1 MLKKINIL
9 GIETSCDDTAIGII
23 NLILDKKK
31 IKETK
36 ILSSLVINQNKL
48 HKKYG
53 GIVPEIAARA
63 HLENIDYCMIEA
75 LKEANIK
82 LKDIELIC
90 VTSGPGLIGGLITG
104 VSYAKGLSYYNSKKL
119 IGVNHLSAHVLSP
132 RIKNKINFPYLTLL
146 ISGGHCQF
154 IIVKDENSFERI
166 GGTLDDAPGE
176 TFDKIGKVLNL
187 GFPGG
192 PEIEKLAKKGNPEKF
207 NFPRPLSKI
216 NDCNMSF
223 SGLKTAVRNKFNEML
238 QIEKNISID
247 TKKDICASFQK
258 SVIDIL
264 EIKTKI
270 AMQIF
275 EKKYK
280 KEKKVLSIVGGVAA
294 NYQIRKVFDKLCN
307 EKNFKFYVPPA
318 EICTDNGVMIAYAG
332 AEKYLSNNE
341 NLNDLNPRARWPLD
355 VLAPPLLGYGK
366 KGIKS

>member
-1 MLKKINIL
+1 MLKKMNVL

-36 ILSSLVINQNKL
+36 ILSSTVINQNKL
-48 HKKYG
+48 HKKFG

-63 HLENIDYCMIEA
+63 HLENINYCMTKA
-75 LKEANIK
+75 LKKAKIK
-82 LKDIELIC
+82 LKDIEIIS

-104 VSYAKGLSYYNSKKL
+104 VSYAKGLSYYNTKKL

-154 IIVKDENSFERI
+154 IIVKNESNFERI

-176 TFDKIGKVLNL
+176 TFDKIAKVLNL
-187 GFPGG
+187 NFPGG
-192 PEIEKLAKKGNPEKF
+192 PEIEKLAMNGNPEKF
-207 NFPRPLSKI
+207 NFPRPLSKT

-223 SGLKTAVRNKFNEML
+223 SGLKTAVRNKINEIS
-238 QIEKNISID
+238 QREREISKNI
-247 TKKDICASFQK
+247 KKDVCASFQK
-258 SVIDIL
+258 AVIDIL
-264 EIKTKI
+264 ELKTKM

-280 KEKKVLSIVGGVAA
+280 KEKKTLTIVGGVAA
-294 NYQIRKVFDKLCN
+294 NYEIRKVFDKLCY
-307 EKNFKFYVPPA
+307 EKKFEFYVPPP

-332 AEKYLSNNE
+332 AEKHLTNNE
-341 NLNDLNPRARWPLD
+341 SLNDLNPRARWPLD
-355 VLAPPLLGYGK
+355 ILAPPLIGYGK